1 VLVLLPP
8 SEGKAATPRRGRPI
22 DLADLSFPELTPT
35 RSQVVETLVGLCR
48 DDAERAATVLGLGPT
63 QRGEVD
69 VDARLLTSPTRPAR
83 ELYTGV
89 LYGALGLGTLPA
101 AATRR
106 ASSRLV
112 ITSGLWG
119 LVRPGDRLPRYRLP
133 GTSALPGLGPLAAVW
148 RGVLDGALVPAAG
161 RGVVLDLRSTAYA
174 TAWTPVGALAR
185 RTLTVRVLHERDGV
199 RRVVSE
205 ANKTV
210 KGRLTRALMLDGSQP
225 TTVDALLECI
235 RGLGREAGAVGWEVV
250 DSTPT
255 AAGTTTAATSLT
267 STEANAM
274 TSGAAAPQ
282 AGRRTGGTA
291 PTGREQPRRVDLV
304 IRDAGPGTA
313 TRTLLAGPT
322 AGPTAGS
329 TAGSTTRT
337 RTVRSTAVS

>member
-1 VLVLLPP
+1 MLVLLPP
-8 SEGKAATPRRGRPI
+8 SEGKAATPRQGRPL
-22 DLADLSFPELTPT
+22 DLATLSFPELTPT
-35 RSQVVETLVGLCR
+35 RSVVVEILVGLCR
-48 DDAERAATVLGLGPT
+48 DDPERAATMLGLGPT

-83 ELYTGV
+83 DLYTGV
-89 LYGALGLGTLPA
+89 LYAALGLGTLPA
-101 AATRR
+101 AAARR

-112 ITSGLWG
+112 IASGLWG

-133 GTSALPGLGPLAAVW
+133 GASALPGLGPLAGVW
-148 RGVLDGALVPAAG
+148 RAVLDGALVPAAG

-205 ANKTV
+205 ANKAV

-235 RGLGREAGAVGWEVV
+235 RGLGREAGAAGWEVV
-250 DSTPT
+250 ESTPSAASTTPATTSPT
-255 AAGTTTAATSLT
+255 ATAATSLT
-267 STEANAM
+267 STAAPPM
-274 TSGAAAPQ
+274 TSGPPAPQ
-282 AGRRTGGTA
+282 AGRGAGGTT
-291 PTGREQPRRVDLV
+291 PTGREHPRRVDLV
-304 IRDAGPGTA
+304 VRDAGSEPA
-313 TRTLLAGPT
+313 A
-322 AGPTAGS
+322 
-329 TAGSTTRT
+329 RT